1 VVLAVQGHDLAVL
14 NLEEAVQGQAVDS
27 LGLGLDLAALD
38 QGLVATNLQVQDL
51 DQEVQDQCLK
61 ALGQSQDQEVLG
73 QSQDQE
79 VLGQSQ
85 DQEVLGQ
92 SQDQEVLGQS
102 QVVQDQGQEAQFL
115 DQDQGRDLERT
126 VDQVNFKLKD

>member
-1 VVLAVQGHDLAVL
+1 MVLAVQDHDLAVL

-27 LGLGLDLAALD
+27 LGLGLDLAVLD

-61 ALGQSQDQEVLG
+61 A
-73 QSQDQE
+73 
-79 VLGQSQ
+79 
-85 DQEVLGQ
+85 LGQ

-126 VDQVNFKLKD
+126 VDQVNFKLKG

>member
-73 QSQDQE
+73 QSQ
-79 VLGQSQ
+79 
-85 DQEVLGQ
+85 
-92 SQDQEVLGQS
+92 
-102 QVVQDQGQEAQFL
+102 VVQDQGQEAQFL